1 MQHVEGVEYKG
12 AEVVPGADGDAT
24 PVIFSLLSTP
34 FHFLDISMFGRII
47 SGRSRVNNDRHGVRL
62 VFTVTGSIG
71 HFDIFQMLTQRA
83 AGLARHP

>member
-1 MQHVEGVEYKG
+1 
-12 AEVVPGADGDAT
+12 
-24 PVIFSLLSTP
+24 
-34 FHFLDISMFGRII
+34 MFGRII